1 MLQLMSEGHLIG
13 ARDTEPAGWPSKR
26 RRESME
32 DESPL
37 IAALDR
43 IEAQLK
49 TLSDRQLPPDVQQ
62 AIEDIFNSYGQIA
75 QMREVMAQLVEVIR
89 AHDEKSTREREE
101 LRGLLIQLR
110 ELARKQ
116 VRSQEDLARAIGS
129 GDGAWTGEDRRR
141 AS

>member
-1 MLQLMSEGHLIG
+1 
-13 ARDTEPAGWPSKR
+13 
-26 RRESME
+26 ME